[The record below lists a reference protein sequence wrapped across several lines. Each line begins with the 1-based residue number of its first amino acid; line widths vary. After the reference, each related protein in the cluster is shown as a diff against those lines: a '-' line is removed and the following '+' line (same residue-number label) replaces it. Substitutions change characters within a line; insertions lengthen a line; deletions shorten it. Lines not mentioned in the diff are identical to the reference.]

1 LAGIFKLDSGRH
13 IKFKIKS
20 TPCNSQQR
28 YNIVPS
34 LSSVDLARHFNF
46 MGPAQNASRY
56 TVLDRSGQMRLI
68 DDRENVI
75 SSFYGKSH
83 ETRVLDNENMVLRIG
98 NNSGLVLRD
107 LNDSKTLEFNYR
119 IGC

>member
-1 LAGIFKLDSGRH
+1 MSH
-13 IKFKIKS
+13 IRFKIKL
-20 TPCNSQQR
+20 TPCNLQQR

-34 LSSVDLARHFNF
+34 LLSVDLAGHFDF
-46 MGPAQNASRY
+46 MGPAQNTSCY
-56 TVLDRSGQMRLI
+56 TILDMSGQMRLI

-98 NNSGLVLRD
+98 NNSGLVLRH
-107 LNDSKTLEFNYR
+107 LNDGKTLEFDYC